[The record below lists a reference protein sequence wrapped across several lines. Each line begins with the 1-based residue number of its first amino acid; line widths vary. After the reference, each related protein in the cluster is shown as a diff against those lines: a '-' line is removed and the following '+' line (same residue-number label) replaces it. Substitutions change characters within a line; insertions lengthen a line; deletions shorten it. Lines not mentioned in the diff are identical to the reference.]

1 MKSNKLRQ
9 SARGQECL
17 VRIPLHCNSNP
28 ETVILAHVGS
38 NSGMGMKSSDLEAA
52 YCCSSCHD
60 IIDFRGNTHNFTRLE
75 IKLMAKEGAERTR
88 KMWVDNGW
96 LKAPK

>member
-17 VRIPLHCNSNP
+17 VRIPGVCNHNS

-38 NSGMGMKSSDLEAA
+38 DSGMGMKSSDLEAA

-60 IIDFRGNTHNFTRLE
+60 AIDFRNPIFTISRTE

-96 LKAPK
+96 LKVSK